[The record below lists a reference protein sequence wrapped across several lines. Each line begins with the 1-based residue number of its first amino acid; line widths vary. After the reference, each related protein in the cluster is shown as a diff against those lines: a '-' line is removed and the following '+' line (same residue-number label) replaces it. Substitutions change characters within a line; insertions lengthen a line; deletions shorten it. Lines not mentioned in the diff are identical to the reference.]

1 MSNPAARHRLVRWLL
16 AVGFGLLVTVLPG
29 AAAHADTLSAP
40 TAARLAAPPSPA
52 ASVLASGPIASD
64 VVVAD
69 PLPGTTDTTTD
80 NTTDPITGTT
90 TGVTSDPTSGVTAPR
105 DPTAPT
111 APSQGAAGV
120 TVNLDGLTKKP
131 STPILVLLGLTLL
144 SLVPAILLTCTSF
157 TKILVVLSLT
167 RNALGLQQ
175 VPPNQV
181 LAGLALFLS
190 LFIMSPVLN
199 HMNHD
204 GLQPYLQGTKT
215 QAVAIHDG
223 IEPLRSFML
232 KQTGDKEVALLTEV
246 AHREKPATP
255 DDVAMTTLVPAFIL
269 SELKQAFIIGFMIFI
284 PFLVI
289 DIVVSAALMSLGMMM
304 MPPVMVSLPF
314 KILLFV
320 LVDGWGLI
328 IKALVQSYG
337 GG

>member
-1 MSNPAARHRLVRWLL
+1 VTSPSTARRWALCLAA
-16 AVGFGLLVTVLPG
+16 AAFGLLALVLPVG
-29 AAAHADTLSAP
+29 GAQAQGLPAAAPA
-40 TAARLAAPPSPA
+40 TAQPAAPVA
-52 ASVLASGPIASD
+52 AASGPVFTAVHD
-64 VVVAD
+64 VHAAPVGPTGPQGPKA
-69 PLPGTTDTTTD
+69 GKTD
-80 NTTDPITGTT
+80 
-90 TGVTSDPTSGVTAPR
+90 
-105 DPTAPT
+105 
-111 APSQGAAGV
+111 V
-120 TVNLDGLTKKP
+120 TVKFNDVTKKP

-157 TKILVVLSLT
+157 TKVLVVLSLT

-175 VPPNQV
+175 IPPNQV

-199 HMNHD
+199 QMNHA
-204 GLQPYLQGTKT
+204 GVQPYLHGTKS
-215 QAVAIHDG
+215 QEVAFADG
-223 IEPLRSFML
+223 VEPLREFML
-232 KQTGDKEVALLTEV
+232 KQTGPKEIALLTNV
-246 AHREKPATP
+246 AHRKAPAKAS
-255 DDVAMTTLVPAFIL
+255 DVSLTTLIPAFIL
-269 SELKQAFIIGFMIFI
+269 SELREAFIIGFMIFI

-289 DIVVSAALMSLGMMM
+289 DIVVSAGLMSLGMMM

>member
-1 MSNPAARHRLVRWLL
+1 MRRLAGWLAALGALFVVLLPVGAAQAAPVVPSAVSSPTSALVGRASSVVVRQSPTGPEGPAGPSA
-16 AVGFGLLVTVLPG
+16 GTTGGDVTVKF
-29 AAAHADTLSAP
+29 D
-40 TAARLAAPPSPA
+40 
-52 ASVLASGPIASD
+52 D
-64 VVVAD
+64 V
-69 PLPGTTDTTTD
+69 
-80 NTTDPITGTT
+80 
-90 TGVTSDPTSGVTAPR
+90 
-105 DPTAPT
+105 
-111 APSQGAAGV
+111 
-120 TVNLDGLTKKP
+120 TKKP

-157 TKILVVLSLT
+157 TKVLVVLSLT

-204 GLQPYLQGTKT
+204 GLQPYLHGTKS
-215 QAVAIHDG
+215 QSVALQDG
-223 IEPLRSFML
+223 IAPLRTFML
-232 KQTGDKEVALLTEV
+232 KQTGDKEIALLTDV
-246 AHREKPATP
+246 AHRKAPEKPA
-255 DDVAMTTLVPAFIL
+255 DVSMSTLVPAFIL
-269 SELKQAFIIGFMIFI
+269 SELKEAFVIGFMIFV

-289 DIVVSAALMSLGMMM
+289 DIVVSAGLMSLGMMM

-320 LVDGWGLI
+320 LVDGWGLV

-337 GG
+337 GS

>member
-1 MSNPAARHRLVRWLL
+1 MRPLTRWLVALGVLVVVLLPVGAAEATPVVPSAVSSQAVAVAGRAAPAVAVPAAIHQDPTGPQGPTGPS
-16 AVGFGLLVTVLPG
+16 AGTTGGDVTVKF
-29 AAAHADTLSAP
+29 D
-40 TAARLAAPPSPA
+40 
-52 ASVLASGPIASD
+52 D
-64 VVVAD
+64 V
-69 PLPGTTDTTTD
+69 
-80 NTTDPITGTT
+80 
-90 TGVTSDPTSGVTAPR
+90 
-105 DPTAPT
+105 
-111 APSQGAAGV
+111 
-120 TVNLDGLTKKP
+120 TKKP

-157 TKILVVLSLT
+157 TKVLVVLSLT

-190 LFIMSPVLN
+190 LFIMSPVLH
-199 HMNHD
+199 HMND
-204 GLQPYLQGTKT
+204 VGLQPYLHGTKSQT
-215 QAVAIHDG
+215 VALHDG
-223 IEPLRSFML
+223 IEPLKTFML
-232 KQTGDKEVALLTEV
+232 KQTGDKEIALLTNV
-246 AHREKPATP
+246 AHRPAPDKPS
-255 DDVAMTTLVPAFIL
+255 DVSMSTLVPAFIL
-269 SELKQAFIIGFMIFI
+269 SELKEAFVIGFMIFI

-289 DIVVSAALMSLGMMM
+289 DIVVSAGLMSLGMMM

>member
-1 MSNPAARHRLVRWLL
+1 VSSRPSRPRQHVRRRWAAWLL
-16 AVGFGLLVTVLPG
+16 AAGFGLLALVLPLG
-29 AAAHADTLSAP
+29 AAHATELPARSAAIAAPAAVPGSSVAAGAVAAP
-40 TAARLAAPPSPA
+40 TRALAA
-52 ASVLASGPIASD
+52 LATPVGPTGPQGPKGAQK
-64 VVVAD
+64 
-69 PLPGTTDTTTD
+69 TD
-80 NTTDPITGTT
+80 
-90 TGVTSDPTSGVTAPR
+90 
-105 DPTAPT
+105 
-111 APSQGAAGV
+111 V
-120 TVNLDGLTKKP
+120 TVKFNDVTKKP

-157 TKILVVLSLT
+157 TKVLVVLSLT

-199 HMNHD
+199 QMNHD
-204 GLQPYLQGTKT
+204 GVQPYLHGTKS
-215 QAVAIHDG
+215 QSVAFQDG
-223 IEPLRSFML
+223 IEPLREFML
-232 KQTGDKEVALLTEV
+232 KQTGPKEIALLTDV
-246 AHREKPATP
+246 AHRKAPAQP
-255 DDVAMTTLVPAFIL
+255 SDVAMTTLIPAFIL
-269 SELKQAFIIGFMIFI
+269 SELREAFIIGFMIFI

-289 DIVVSAALMSLGMMM
+289 DIVVSAGLMSLGMMM